1 MRTLVAAGLPAAAVG
16 TMAIAASSAAAW
28 SPRQPASTPIQPG
41 VDATLGYGR
50 LMAVTPS
57 DATVNGTLDIRAQT
71 GAHDLV
77 IRINTLG
84 DPPVATPSAPIWLVN
99 DQGLNRSSA
108 WILDEHSSQCASA
121 PTHFVPIGPAPY
133 TKNQNWCLN
142 IHLPDYG
149 SEVTGV
155 LHGASA
161 TIGISIE
168 HQTGWGWPIICALL
182 GLVVAL
188 FVVLLSS
195 ANIPNL
201 APSMSSGV
209 RLRRIVRR
217 EGRRRTI
224 DGLTRQWRQ
233 KAAEAA
239 TSAGHGPKSHRL
251 VTYLADV
258 VDQGPD
264 WEDKARQGLWEA
276 LRTLPDDTDLYRSA
290 QVEATRTDYTIDDF
304 FDENFQPK
312 AVPAAELLSRIE
324 STPRTQCP
332 SEEATAATEVNSLAA
347 PERRDPHS
355 RLQRAAL
362 RWLVVFV
369 EFIPMFVAGATA
381 VISVYL
387 LNKTFGTWTDY
398 LALALATAGTS
409 AVAAAAAALLR
420 NIAPKPSTE
429 TVAGPGPQ
437 DPST

>member
-1 MRTLVAAGLPAAAVG
+1 MAMAAPNAVAGILV
-16 TMAIAASSAAAW
+16 
-28 SPRQPASTPIQPG
+28 QPVSTP
-41 VDATLGYGR
+41 LGNGR
-50 LMAVTPS
+50 LMAATPP
-57 DATVNGTLDIRAQT
+57 DATVDGMLDIRAQT

-108 WILDEHSSQCASA
+108 WILDEHSSQSASA

-161 TIGISIE
+161 TIGVSIE
-168 HQTGWGWPIICALL
+168 HQTGWGWPILCALL

-224 DGLTRQWRQ
+224 DGLTSQWR
-233 KAAEAA
+233 KEAAEAA
-239 TSAGHGPKSHRL
+239 VRAGHGAKSHRL

-258 VDQGPD
+258 VDHGPD
-264 WEDKARQGLWEA
+264 WEDTARQSLWEA
-276 LRTLPDDTDLYRSA
+276 LRTLPDDIDLYGSA
-290 QVEATRTDYTIDDF
+290 RVEATRTDYSIDDF
-304 FDENFQPK
+304 FDNNFRPK
-312 AVPAAELLSRIE
+312 SVPAAELLSRIE

-332 SEEATAATEVNSLAA
+332 SEETAATTQVSSPAA
-347 PERRDPHS
+347 LERRDLHS

-420 NIAPKPSTE
+420 NIAPKSSTE
-429 TVAGPGPQ
+429 AVAGPGPQ
-437 DPST
+437 DPTT